1 MGRDSPE
8 DKLLLLCRTYSGGC
22 KDGEGLANSEKY
34 RAASGRKDEARKE
47 QHTMKIFII
56 EDEVSIREELSQ
68 LLSKYGLLLC
78 FRKHSLLDI

>member
-1 MGRDSPE
+1 
-8 DKLLLLCRTYSGGC
+8 
-22 KDGEGLANSEKY
+22 
-34 RAASGRKDEARKE
+34 
-47 QHTMKIFII
+47 MKIFII